1 MGESW
6 IIQYSWPQLIPH
18 YTPIALHT
26 IYTNKIVG
34 YHLVISYIYIMMEH
48 IRKNMILST
57 KLAILASICIIYL
70 PDLPWRTIAM
80 CIALRVRSHHPSMA
94 APVSEPSPMVSKV
107 ALSKASE
114 KDFNHQKWGFPSQKS
129 KFKMISKGLKNKHMA
144 ISRHGDFYRHIIR
157 FDRQINRIPPNTLNK
172 KICWVSLRHI
182 YVYIY
187 IYISIQ
193 PEEWGLKQPNFRK
206 IGIRS
211 LVPKWGF
218 NS

>member
-1 MGESW
+1 
-6 IIQYSWPQLIPH
+6 
-18 YTPIALHT
+18 
-26 IYTNKIVG
+26 
-34 YHLVISYIYIMMEH
+34 MMEH

-187 IYISIQ
+187 LYNRKNGDWNNQTSGKLESDPWYPSEVSIHSW
-193 PEEWGLKQPNFRK
+193 ELCLFLWH
-206 IGIRS
+206 IRC
-211 LVPKWGF
+211 
-218 NS
+218 NRQ